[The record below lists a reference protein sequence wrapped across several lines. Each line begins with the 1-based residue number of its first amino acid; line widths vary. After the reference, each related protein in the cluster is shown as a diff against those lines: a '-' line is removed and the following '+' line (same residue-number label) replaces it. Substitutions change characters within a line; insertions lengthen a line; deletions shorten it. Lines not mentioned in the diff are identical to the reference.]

1 MTDAINGGGGK
12 DGRGNALIDRA
23 KNILLKPNAEW
34 RRIAAEPATIGDI
47 LVRYVLPLAAIGPVA
62 SFIGGQVFGYGALGF
77 SYRPSLMSSLST
89 AVTTYVLSVIGI
101 LVLALVAEF
110 LAPKF
115 DGEANRLAA
124 FKLVAYSYTA
134 AMLAGVFGLIP
145 SLSFLAILG
154 LYSFY
159 LFYTG
164 VGPLMKVPLDKVLA
178 YTVVTVLC
186 AVVIYIVVGAL
197 ARGVVGTFVPGPTYM
212 NDAGTVSGTATIPGV
227 GKIDLGKAQQA
238 ANEMEAAS
246 RKPAVEPAR
255 LQALLPME
263 IAGYQR
269 TAVEANGLGGMGSE
283 ASGTYEAGGKSFR
296 LKITDMAAMGAIAG
310 IGSAMGVTR
319 SSEDADGYERTGT
332 VDGRMQSER
341 WSKTGNSGAFSVVV
355 GSRFMIEAEGSAAS
369 IDELKRAVAGV
380 NENALVALGG

>member
-1 MTDAINGGGGK
+1 MTDGINGN
-12 DGRGNALIDRA
+12 DGRGNSLIDRA
-23 KNILLKPNAEW
+23 KNVLLKPNAEW
-34 RRIAAEPATIGDI
+34 PRIEAEPTTIGDL
-47 LVRYVLPLAAIGPVA
+47 LVGYVLPLAAIGPVA
-62 SFIGGQVFGYGALGF
+62 SFIGSQVFGYGALGF

-89 AVTTYVLSVIGI
+89 AVTTYILTVIGI

-115 DGEANRLAA
+115 NGETSRRGA

-145 SLSFLAILG
+145 SLSFLGILG
-154 LYSFY
+154 FYSFY

-164 VGPLMKVPLDKVLA
+164 VGPLMKVPQDKVLA
-178 YTVVTVLC
+178 YTAVTVLC

-197 ARGVVGTFVPGPTYM
+197 ARGVVATFVPGPTYM

-246 RKPAVEPAR
+246 RKPAVDPAR
-255 LQALLPME
+255 LQTLLPAAV
-263 IAGYQR
+263 AGYQR

-283 ASGTYEAGGKSFR
+283 ASGTYEVGGKSFH

-319 SSEDADGYERTGT
+319 SREDAEGYERAGT

-341 WSKTGNSGAFSVVV
+341 WNKTTNSGAFSVVV
-355 GSRFMIEAEGSAAS
+355 ANRFMIEAEGSAAS
-369 IDELKRAVAGV
+369 IGELKSAVASIDQG
-380 NENALVALGG
+380 ALASLVG

>member
-1 MTDAINGGGGK
+1 MTDAINGSGGK
-12 DGRGNALIDRA
+12 ALVDRA

-34 RRIAAEPATIGDI
+34 PRIEAEPATIGDI

-77 SYRPSLMSSLST
+77 SYRPSLISSLST
-89 AVTTYVLSVIGI
+89 AVTTYVFSVVGI
-101 LVLALVAEF
+101 FVLALVAEF

-115 DGEANRLAA
+115 DGGASRLAA

-134 AMLAGVFGLIP
+134 AMLVGVFGLIP
-145 SLSFLAILG
+145 SLAFLAILG

-164 VGPLMKVPLDKVLA
+164 IGPLMKVPQDKALA
-178 YTVVTVLC
+178 YTVVTVIC

-212 NDAGTVSGTATIPGV
+212 NDTGTVSGTATIPGV

-246 RKPAVEPAR
+246 RKPAVEPAK
-255 LQALLPME
+255 LQGLLPAT

-283 ASGTYEAGGKSFR
+283 ASGTYEVGGKSFH

-319 SSEDADGYERTGT
+319 SREDADGYERTGT

-341 WSKTGNSGAFSVVV
+341 WNKTTNSGAFSVVV
-355 GSRFMIEAEGSAAS
+355 ANRFMVEAEGSAAS
-369 IDELKRAVAGV
+369 IGELKSAVASVDQG
-380 NENALVALGG
+380 ALASLGG

>member
-1 MTDAINGGGGK
+1 MTDGINGPR
-12 DGRGNALIDRA
+12 DNALVERA
-23 KNILLKPNAEW
+23 KNILLKPNEEW
-34 RRIAAEPATIGDI
+34 PRIEGEPATIGDI
-47 LVRYVLPLAAIGPVA
+47 LVRYVLPLAAIGPLA

-77 SYRPSLMSSLST
+77 SYRPSLLSSLSL
-89 AVTTYVLSVIGI
+89 AISTYVLTVIGI
-101 LVLALVAEF
+101 VALAFIAEF

-115 DGEANRLAA
+115 DGGASRLDAV
-124 FKLVAYSYTA
+124 KLIAYSYTA
-134 AMLAGVFGLIP
+134 AMLAGIFGLIP
-145 SLSFLAILG
+145 SLAFLGILG

-164 VGPLMKVPLDKVLA
+164 AGPLMKVPQDKALA
-178 YTVVTVLC
+178 YTAVTVVC
-186 AVVIYIVVGAL
+186 AVVIFIVVGAL
-197 ARGVVGTFVPGPTYM
+197 GRGVVGTFVPGPTYM
-212 NDAGTVSGTATIPGV
+212 NDGTVSGTATIPGV

-255 LQALLPME
+255 LQALLPAQ

-283 ASGTYEAGGKSFR
+283 AVGTYAVGGRSFR
-296 LKITDMAAMGAIAG
+296 LKVTDMAAMGAIAG

-319 SSEDADGYERTGT
+319 SREDADGYERTGT

-341 WSKTGNSGAFSVVV
+341 WNNSTNSGAFSTVV
-355 GSRFMIEAEGSAAS
+355 GNRFMIEAEGSAAS
-369 IDELKRAVAGV
+369 IGELKSAVASVDQG
-380 NENALVALGG
+380 ALASLGS